1 MVVAL
6 VGCQMLGL
14 GDEPDPPRPAHLE
27 GRAESVLTYPSLHTV
42 PPLPQ
47 LSYPV
52 EQQREIVERLISDRE
67 HARYTDQRIRYES
80 GLSSL
85 PPPPAPPESLA
96 DASAE
101 VNQIVPAAPASPA
114 SPAAPAPTPQATP
127 SAPAPGSL
135 YSDDDSLDDVMQDLM
150 RDTAPPAAAGR
161 PAAAPAGVA
170 PEAATPTEQE
180 PAEASAAAPPQDEAR
195 SLGDRLFGWIGD
207 LFGDEA
213 PAEAAPP
220 PSGEGT
226 SPPDVVAEPAASG
239 ATAPARPLLKPT
251 PVALP
256 PRPSPLKPQAA
267 LAAGSTGPD
276 ARRPHEARIVPV
288 AGTS

>member
-1 MVVAL
+1 
-6 VGCQMLGL
+6 MLGL
-14 GDEPDPPRPAHLE
+14 GDEPDPPRPADLQ
-27 GRAESVLTYPSLHTV
+27 GRPERVLTYPSLHTV

-101 VNQIVPAAPASPA
+101 ADQIVPAAPA
-114 SPAAPAPTPQATP
+114 APAPAPQAVPPT
-127 SAPAPGSL
+127 PAPDTL
-135 YSDDDSLDDVMQDLM
+135 YSDDESLDDVMQDLM
-150 RDTAPPAAAGR
+150 RDTAPPAAAGSA
-161 PAAAPAGVA
+161 AAAPAAVA
-170 PEAATPTEQE
+170 PGATGPTAQE
-180 PAEASAAAPPQDEAR
+180 PAAATAAAPPQDEAR

-207 LFGDEA
+207 LFGGEA
-213 PAEAAPP
+213 PAEAAPAP
-220 PSGEGT
+220 PGDGT
-226 SPPDVVAEPAASG
+226 SPPKVVAEPAASG
-239 ATAPARPLLKPT
+239 ATSPALPLLKPS
-251 PVALP
+251 PAALP

-267 LAAGSTGPD
+267 LAAGSIGVD
-276 ARRPHEARIVPV
+276 AGGLDEPRILPV
-288 AGTS
+288 AGPS

>member
-6 VGCQMLGL
+6 AGCQMLGL
-14 GDEPDPPRPAHLE
+14 GGEPDPPRPADLE

-101 VNQIVPAAPASPA
+101 ADQIVPAAPAA
-114 SPAAPAPTPQATP
+114 PAAPAPAPEAMP
-127 SAPAPGSL
+127 SAPAPAPL
-135 YSDDDSLDDVMQDLM
+135 YSDDESLDDVMQDLM
-150 RDTAPPAAAGR
+150 RDTAPSAAAGR

-170 PEAATPTEQE
+170 PEAAAPTEQE
-180 PAEASAAAPPQDEAR
+180 PAAAPPQDEGR

-207 LFGDEA
+207 LFGGEA
-213 PAEAAPP
+213 PAEAAPAP
-220 PSGEGT
+220 PPPGDGT
-226 SPPDVVAEPAASG
+226 GPPDVVAEPATSG
-239 ATAPARPLLKPT
+239 AAAPARPLLKPT

-267 LAAGSTGPD
+267 LAAGSTGADAGGPD
-276 ARRPHEARIVPV
+276 EARVVPLP
-288 AGTS
+288 GPS